1 MDNKPVSKRRRKP
14 TEGLGERMI
23 LFNSAAIL
31 SWEIIPILSLY
42 FLMPVWCHHPEQTQ
56 AGRRILWRASF

>member
-31 SWEIIPILSLY
+31 S
-42 FLMPVWCHHPEQTQ
+42 
-56 AGRRILWRASF
+56 